1 MAITK
6 SILKNTRRQ
15 AVVKLVG
22 TGTSTI
28 DIYEVKYSD
37 QTITTA
43 NLQLT
48 ISDLYYDVSTL
59 SNISRNSLSTSY
71 DDAR

>member
-48 ISDLYYDVSTL
+48 ISDLYPTVS
-59 SNISRNSLSTSY
+59 
-71 DDAR
+71 